1 MIIAQADSLVTQ
13 LAEKVQVSVFVLI
26 VIVVVALADF
36 VARAAVATLNDVHQ
50 MRLAEK
56 IERAQ
61 NG

>member
-1 MIIAQADSLVTQ
+1 MIIAQADSLVTR
-13 LAEKVQVSVFVLI
+13 LAEKMQVSVFVLI